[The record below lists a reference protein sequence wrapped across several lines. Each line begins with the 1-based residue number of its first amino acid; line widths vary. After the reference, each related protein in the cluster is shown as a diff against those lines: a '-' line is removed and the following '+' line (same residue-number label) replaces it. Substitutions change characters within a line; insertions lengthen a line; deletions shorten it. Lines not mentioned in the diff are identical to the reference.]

1 MLNEKQIKLVV
12 TSAMSKYAAEN
23 NGKRGISKD
32 HVVMKVVEF
41 GGDESD
47 VRAAMVEG
55 IKQVAPG
62 HQIVFS

>member
-1 MLNEKQIKLVV
+1 
-12 TSAMSKYAAEN
+12 MSKYAAEN